1 MTSVWLDGAPDIGSD
16 PFPAGTA
23 NDIVVVGA
31 GLAGL
36 VTAVLLTRA
45 GRQVV
50 VLERRS
56 VGAVTTGNTTGKLT
70 LLQGAQLSMILRSHG
85 SAVAAAYVEGNRTAQ
100 DWILDYC
107 SGHGVR
113 FDRRD
118 AWTYAVSE
126 SGLGKVEQEFDAA
139 RQLGLPI
146 SREPATELPY
156 EVKDAIRLPDQAQLY
171 PMELLTALARELREL
186 GGVLVQD
193 CRVEGM
199 DIDQRVSVRTQ
210 LGDTTANRVVLAAG
224 LPFLDRGL
232 YFAKLMPQR
241 SYALAFRG
249 VDARP
254 QGMYLSVDKVT
265 RSLRTATHDGQELLI
280 VGGNGHDV
288 GRPPKP
294 PSELVQDLVRWTE
307 RHFPGAVQTHTW
319 SAQDYRSPSGVP
331 FVGRL
336 SRGGGKVYL
345 ATGFSKWGMTN
356 APMAAMMIAGQILG
370 DRPGW
375 ARRLGHRVSRPRVA
389 ASVLGFVT
397 KIGSYATTGWL
408 GAEVR
413 QLHDDSPAPAEGEGI
428 VGARRGRPV
437 AISTVD
443 GQTCELQAVCTHL
456 GGIVAWNDL
465 ERSWDCPLHGS
476 RFAADGTVLEGPATS
491 PLPRLT
497 PEPAQPA
504 DVSGQ

>member
-1 MTSVWLDGAPDIGSD
+1 MTSVWLDGAADIGSD
-16 PFPAGTA
+16 PFLAGTD
-23 NDIVVVGA
+23 NDIVIVGA

-36 VTAVLLTRA
+36 VTAVLLARA

-50 VLERRS
+50 VLEARRP
-56 VGAVTTGNTTGKLT
+56 GAVTTGNTTGKLT
-70 LLQGAQLSMILRSHG
+70 LLQGAQLSKIVRSHG
-85 SAVAAAYVEGNRTAQ
+85 SAVAAAYIEGNRTAQ

-107 SGHGVR
+107 STHGVP

-118 AWTYAVSE
+118 AWTYAVTE
-126 SGLGKVEQEFDAA
+126 SGRSKVQDEFDAA
-139 RQLGLPI
+139 RQVGLAV

-156 EVKDAIRLPDQAQLY
+156 EVVDAIRLPDQAQLY
-171 PMELLTALARELREL
+171 PMELLAALTRELREL
-186 GGVLVQD
+186 GGAVVQHCRVQD
-193 CRVEGM
+193 IHLDRRVRLE
-199 DIDQRVSVRTQ
+199 TEA
-210 LGDTTANRVVLAAG
+210 GDTTAARVVLTSG

-232 YFAKLMPQR
+232 YFAKVMAQR
-241 SYALAFRG
+241 SYATAFSE
-249 VDARP
+249 VDAPP
-254 QGMYLSVDKVT
+254 QGMYLSVDRIT
-265 RSLRTATHDGQELLI
+265 RSLRTATHDGKELLI

-294 PSELVQDLVRWTE
+294 PSELVRDLVDWTE
-307 RHFPGAVQTHTW
+307 QRFPGAAQTHTW

-336 SRGGGKVYL
+336 PRGAGKVYL

-356 APMAAMMIAGQILG
+356 APMAAMMIAGQIVG
-370 DRPGW
+370 DRPSW

-389 ASVLGFVT
+389 ATVLGFDT
-397 KIGSYATTGWL
+397 KIGGYATTGWL
-408 GAEVR
+408 GAEAR
-413 QLHDDSPAPAEGEGI
+413 QLQDRGPTPAEGEGV

-476 RFAADGTVLEGPATS
+476 RFAADGSVLEGPATA
-491 PLPRLT
+491 PLPPVT
-497 PEPAQPA
+497 PVRAKEA